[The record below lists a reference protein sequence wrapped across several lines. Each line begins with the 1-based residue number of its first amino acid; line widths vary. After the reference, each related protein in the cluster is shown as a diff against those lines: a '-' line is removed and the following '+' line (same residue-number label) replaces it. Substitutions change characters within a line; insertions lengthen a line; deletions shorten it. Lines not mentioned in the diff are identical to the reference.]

1 MVKTY
6 ILDTNVLLH
15 NPGALFAFEDN
26 EVVIP
31 MAVIE
36 EIDNQKKRQDEVG
49 RNARVVSQELDKM
62 RESGCLST
70 GVPLPSGG
78 RLRIELNHQ
87 DAVGDFPPGFDPHK
101 TDNRILAVAYS
112 LSKALVGRVFLVSK
126 DLNLR
131 VKSDVLGIPA
141 QDFYNDKVNYHELY
155 TGAGVVDV
163 TAEEMDAFFK
173 EGRLEMN
180 GRGPGRPHEFF
191 VLKNHVSSSQSALAR
206 YFRGE
211 LRTLVH
217 GESTNQGIKAR
228 NKEQRFALE
237 LLLNDQIR
245 VATLVGRA
253 GTGKTLLAI
262 AVGLEKVMEQKAY
275 SRLLITRPVIPLGND
290 LGFLPGS
297 KEEKLRPWMQP
308 IYDNLEFLFSSNLE
322 PHRIIEHLMDRGI
335 LEMEAL
341 AYIRG
346 RSIPKQFIICDEA
359 QNLTPHMIKTLITR
373 VGEGTKIV
381 FTGDPEQIDHP
392 YLDASSNGLTYLV
405 EHLKDEEIAG
415 HVTLFKGERSLVAE
429 MAARLL

>member
-112 LSKALVGRVFLVSK
+112 LSKQLVGRVFLVSK

-180 GRGPGRPHEFF
+180 GRGPGGPT
-191 VLKNHVSSSQSALAR
+191 SSS
-206 YFRGE
+206 
-211 LRTLVH
+211 
-217 GESTNQGIKAR
+217 
-228 NKEQRFALE
+228 
-237 LLLNDQIR
+237 
-245 VATLVGRA
+245 
-253 GTGKTLLAI
+253 
-262 AVGLEKVMEQKAY
+262 
-275 SRLLITRPVIPLGND
+275 
-290 LGFLPGS
+290 
-297 KEEKLRPWMQP
+297 
-308 IYDNLEFLFSSNLE
+308 
-322 PHRIIEHLMDRGI
+322 
-335 LEMEAL
+335 
-341 AYIRG
+341 
-346 RSIPKQFIICDEA
+346 C
-359 QNLTPHMIKTLITR
+359 
-373 VGEGTKIV
+373 
-381 FTGDPEQIDHP
+381 
-392 YLDASSNGLTYLV
+392 
-405 EHLKDEEIAG
+405 
-415 HVTLFKGERSLVAE
+415 
-429 MAARLL
+429 